1 MRRKKLAFL
10 FGLLVLG
17 LLAGAIITQR
27 VLKYGFSA
35 HDEPTA
41 LEVMAARTA
50 RKLAAPEGARQLRN
64 PLPQTHENLAQG
76 MEFWATSCA
85 VCHGNNG
92 SGRTTIGRNIYPK
105 APDMRLSTTQ
115 NLSDGRVVL
124 HHHKRDSPDR
134 HAGLGSTV
142 CRGQTRRAEQES
154 LASGPVRSSPSST
167 HAGRRT
173 VDETHESQDSGRKRQ
188 AASRK
193 QQVKNKPQKRPRLAC
208 CLSLVAPSHL
218 ASTPLL
224 EHQPGN

>member
-1 MRRKKLAFL
+1 MRRKKLAFV

-17 LLAGAIITQR
+17 GLVGAIATER

-50 RKLAAPEGARQLRN
+50 RKLAAPQGVKRLRN

-105 APDMRLSTTQ
+105 APDMRLSATQ
-115 NLSDGRVVL
+115 NLSDGEL
-124 HHHKRDSPDR
+124 YYTITN
-134 HAGLGSTV
+134 GI
-142 CRGQTRRAEQES
+142 
-154 LASGPVRSSPSST
+154 
-167 HAGRRT
+167 
-173 VDETHESQDSGRKRQ
+173 
-188 AASRK
+188 
-193 QQVKNKPQKRPRLAC
+193 RLTAMPAWG
-208 CLSLVAPSHL
+208 APSAGGKPDEQNENLWRLVQFVRHL
-218 ASTPLL
+218 PQLTPAEEQLMKRMNPRIPD
-224 EHQPGN
+224 ESDRQQATNSK